1 MRRSRS
7 WKRAPRSRCSFAAGR
22 SSSIRASRSGTAIS
36 GTEGGRGSTRLT
48 LLTRG
53 YCHLCDEMRAALA
66 PLAAQAGLSV
76 EEIDVDSDPA
86 LEARW
91 GEHVPVLL
99 AGERELCRHRLDR
112 AALAAFASAGL

>member
-1 MRRSRS
+1 
-7 WKRAPRSRCSFAAGR
+7 
-22 SSSIRASRSGTAIS
+22 
-36 GTEGGRGSTRLT
+36 
-48 LLTRG
+48 
-53 YCHLCDEMRAALA
+53 MRAALA